1 MVCEK
6 LLVIFERELGV
17 KEWWAPGKVGSVG
30 KVVFHTN
37 DAVLK
42 FPRKNKG
49 MKFNHGTKQLWHSW
63 DRPKEDVLLSKRV
76 SLAVKMLRKELWRKM
91 SWHKGQRWV

>member
-6 LLVIFERELGV
+6 LQVIFEREPGV

-49 MKFNHGTKQLWHSW
+49 MKFNHGTMQLWHSW

-76 SLAVKMLRKELWRKM
+76 SLA
-91 SWHKGQRWV
+91 